1 MLRCTANLG
10 ALVTV
15 WKTLT
20 AERSASGDQNVK
32 GDNDRQL
39 QPEVRIPKL
48 SVAGCQVILRV

>member
-1 MLRCTANLG
+1 MLRCTANPG

-32 GDNDRQL
+32 GDKDQKQ

-48 SVAGCQVILRV
+48 

>member
-1 MLRCTANLG
+1 MLRFTANPG

-32 GDNDRQL
+32 GDKDQQRQ
-39 QPEVRIPKL
+39 PDARIPKL
-48 SVAGCQVILRV
+48 